1 MKSSY
6 LCVRGGIVLSLFV
19 AASPRAQV
27 PNSRPADKSGVV
39 VFEAPKWEPAP
50 FDGIRVNWGAAFTQD
65 FQDLSHRNT
74 AAAAMVG
81 GVDANQ
87 LIGIG
92 PGFTT
97 AMANLDLNVQLAK
110 GIRVDLTTYLST
122 RHHTDAWV
130 KGGYL
135 QADASPWDVPLL
147 NDIMRYLTV
156 RVGQFEVNYGDAHFR
171 RTDGGNGMD
180 NPFVGNLIMDAFTTE
195 IGADATLRRG
205 GWIAMAGLTGGTSD
219 GQVTSPGQ
227 HRPALLGKVGFDRQ
241 LAAPVRVRLTGST
254 YNDMRATSNVLYSGD
269 RAGSHYFD
277 VLQNTA
283 STESGNA
290 WSGNIQPGF
299 TNHVVAYVVNPF
311 VKVYGLEL
319 FGNIETATGGA
330 ATDTSNRTWRQ
341 QSGDVVYR
349 FMKDE
354 SAYIAARYNT
364 AEGQLVGAPADVK
377 VRRTQFGAGYFIS
390 RNILAKAEWVNQD
403 YDGFPT
409 VNILHGGRFRGLMFE
424 GAVAF

>member
-6 LCVRGGIVLSLFV
+6 ACIRGGIVLSLLV
-19 AASPRAQV
+19 AASARAQV

-50 FDGIRVNWGAAFTQD
+50 FDGIRLNWGAAFTQD
-65 FQDLSHRNT
+65 FQDLSHHNT
-74 AAAAMVG
+74 AAAAMVA
-81 GVDANQ
+81 GVNANQ

-97 AMANLDLNVQLAK
+97 AMANLDLNVQLAR

-195 IGADATLRRG
+195 IGADATC
-205 GWIAMAGLTGGTSD
+205 AAAD
-219 GQVTSPGQ
+219 GS
-227 HRPALLGKVGFDRQ
+227 R
-241 LAAPVRVRLTGST
+241 
-254 YNDMRATSNVLYSGD
+254 
-269 RAGSHYFD
+269 
-277 VLQNTA
+277 
-283 STESGNA
+283 
-290 WSGNIQPGF
+290 
-299 TNHVVAYVVNPF
+299 
-311 VKVYGLEL
+311 
-319 FGNIETATGGA
+319 
-330 ATDTSNRTWRQ
+330 WR
-341 QSGDVVYR
+341 D
-349 FMKDE
+349 
-354 SAYIAARYNT
+354 
-364 AEGQLVGAPADVK
+364 
-377 VRRTQFGAGYFIS
+377 
-390 RNILAKAEWVNQD
+390 
-403 YDGFPT
+403 
-409 VNILHGGRFRGLMFE
+409 
-424 GAVAF
+424 